1 MRSALIRAPR
11 AALLAPVAAA
21 AGLLVVSLPGTALAG
36 SVAPAASA
44 SSPGQGIGP
53 SPANGQLSDHCSVE
67 QSAVQPGGELDFS
80 LTVSQNTADPYQ
92 LVMGAI
98 VTIYKTDDAA
108 PSAFPGKANTL
119 RMRNPANGSWL
130 SAEEINGNVYV
141 FDASGSSPWP
151 TLPPHGSVTF
161 EFRLTVAA
169 GQSAGGY
176 TIVPNSGGLYTNYFI
191 WAKPDYS
198 PQQCGFRIG
207 SSSGHSGGSGSGGS
221 SGGGSGS
228 ANGTVTHT
236 AKAHT
241 AASTAP
247 SRTPSPT
254 PSPSAA
260 ASSPAGPSSPPS
272 AAAVPTHTYQHP
284 QLASVADVH
293 TAGAGTGATSGAL
306 AASAAA
312 TLACIAL
319 AGARLAGR
327 RRPRGKR

>member
-1 MRSALIRAPR
+1 
-11 AALLAPVAAA
+11 V
-21 AGLLVVSLPGTALAG
+21 
-36 SVAPAASA
+36 
-44 SSPGQGIGP
+44 
-53 SPANGQLSDHCSVE
+53 D

-92 LVMGAI
+92 QVMGAI

-108 PSAFPGKANTL
+108 PAAFSGRANSL
-119 RMRNPANGSWL
+119 RMRNPATGSWL
-130 SAEEINGNVYV
+130 SAEQISDNIYV

-151 TLPPHGSVTF
+151 NLPPYGSLTF

-176 TIVPNSGGLYTNYFI
+176 TIVPKSGGLYTNSFI
-191 WAKPDYS
+191 WAKPDYF
-198 PQQCGFRIG
+198 PPQCGFRIG
-207 SSSGHSGGSGSGGS
+207 SSGGHSSGSGGSGSVKG
-221 SGGGSGS
+221 
-228 ANGTVTHT
+228 AATHT
-236 AKAHT
+236 AAAHA

-260 ASSPAGPSSPPS
+260 ASSSAGPSSPPS
-272 AAAVPTHTYQHP
+272 PAAVPTHTYQHP

-293 TAGAGTGATSGAL
+293 TAGAETGATSGAL

-319 AGARLAGR
+319 AGARFAGR
-327 RRPRGKR
+327 RRPRDRR